1 MKLKFMPREERF
13 FELFNEQTG
22 NLVRGAELLVKLV
35 ADHTQAEDVRRQIEE
50 VEHQGDITTHE
61 IADRLNRT
69 FNTPFDHE
77 DIHELAARLDD
88 VLDNI
93 EATADRM
100 FLYEAGR
107 AGPEMVTLA
116 ENLSD
121 AAKALAMAVEGLH
134 DVTRNARRIMD
145 YCIEIHRLENVADEQ
160 SRLALAKLF
169 RGTDALYALKWK
181 EIYDHVENAIDK
193 CEDVATILEGIVV
206 RHT

>member
-1 MKLKFMPREERF
+1 MRLKFLPREERF
-13 FELFNEQTG
+13 FELFNEQAA
-22 NLVRGAELLVKLV
+22 NLVRGADLLLKLV
-35 ADHTQAEDVRRQIEE
+35 GDHTQAEELRRQIEE

-77 DIHELAARLDD
+77 DIHDLAGRLDD

-100 FLYEAGR
+100 FLYEAGH

-116 ENLSD
+116 
-121 AAKALAMAVEGLH
+121 KALADATRALEAAVKDIH
-134 DVTRNARRIMD
+134 DVNRNARRIMD
-145 YCIEIHRLENVADEQ
+145 HCIEIHRLENVADEQ
-160 SRLALAKLF
+160 SRLALASLF

-181 EIYDHVENAIDK
+181 EIYDHVENGLDK

-206 RHT
+206 KHT

>member
-35 ADHTQAEDVRRQIEE
+35 ADHTQAEEFRRQIEE

-107 AGPEMVTLA
+107 AGAEMVTLA
-116 ENLSD
+116 EALSD
-121 AAKALAMAVEGLH
+121 STKALAAAVEGIH
-134 DVTRNARRIMD
+134 DVNRNARRIMD

-206 RHT
+206 KHT

>member
-134 DVTRNARRIMD
+134 DVNRNARRIMD

-160 SRLALAKLF
+160 SRLALARLF

-206 RHT
+206 KHT

>member
-1 MKLKFMPREERF
+1 MKLKFVPREERF
-13 FELFNEQTG
+13 FELFNEQAEH
-22 NLVRGAELLVKLV
+22 LVLGAGLLVKLV
-35 ADHTQAEDVRRQIEE
+35 ADHTQAEDLRKQIEE
-50 VEHQGDITTHE
+50 VEHQGDMTTHE

-77 DIHELAARLDD
+77 DIHELAGRLDD

-100 FLYEAGR
+100 FLYEAGQ
-107 AGPEMVTLA
+107 ATAEMVTLA
-116 ENLSD
+116 EALAD
-121 AAKALAMAVEGLH
+121 AAKALAGAVDGIH

-145 YCIEIHRLENVADEQ
+145 YCIEIHRLENVGDEQ

-169 RGTDALYALKWK
+169 KGNDALYALKWK
-181 EIYDHVENAIDK
+181 EIYDHVENALDK

-206 RHT
+206 KHT